1 MRPFR
6 VLVIDDE
13 IPSALYTGGRDF
25 RNTIARTTR
34 EEALWVLK
42 AIIDQQKTLKFP
54 LELYLARD
62 LLFEEGSVIPIP
74 PTTSEWQDGFLWSLD
89 VLVLD
94 FKGLSN
100 NAETK
105 LNRRDP
111 VVAELQLPD
120 AHLEEL
126 NRDYP
131 GAAFYLKNRERLAQS
146 CQSVLFLTKAGS
158 GVSSQA
164 SNIPI
169 IKEFE
174 ERWCSNSAE
183 PQTLMFKANAEGYA
197 DVANKINSL
206 YSRVARGYTQLENL
220 DAIDFAA
227 THDEPV
233 LIVGETGTGKEDIA
247 FAIHDRWRQY
257 KQAEMGAALPSEP
270 AVINCAG
277 LSPELA
283 RSELFGHVRG
293 AFTGA
298 DDHKI
303 GAILSACGCVGLRS
317 ARNLSEKSR
326 LRRQADEYKKLI
338 DAIVAF
344 DKIAEDSER
353 YAYLQR
359 YMLPLFNE
367 LLVPKEAYDDSAF
380 SFFSN
385 LHHEMTRAM
394 AGSDF
399 VGEFISG
406 LISRNQNLLEEKDG
420 VVSFKNT
427 GSFGTLFLD
436 EFGDLPA
443 EVQTLLLRYLQSK
456 EIQPLGYPGRIRQAN
471 VRIIAA
477 TSDPRVARFVGEKL
491 YGGWRSQAE
500 LEKPLRE
507 DLIFRVKGQ
516 IVRAMPVTAENVK
529 ETLRH
534 FIARSGSADRWEET
548 AESYLADKLIGL
560 LSSIKEAV
568 DGGAGDT
575 HALPTFGHRRELVRI
590 VTLANAFVTKARKRG
605 LRPAQEKVT
614 KEVVDIIWKPSVVQ
628 THILSPPVASPPPDA
643 DAHQDDA
650 VGYDETVASL
660 LARIHSLIGQ
670 SHDPLPADWVNK
682 PSKLRGED
690 LRQWIARREQEEDS
704 ESIVSLQSLLVNR
717 PGSNKGFPKEVYQA
731 AFGYDGGTVR
741 PWMSNA
747 LKRLKRS

>member
-13 IPSALYTGGRDF
+13 IPAALYKAGPNFSYTL
-25 RNTIARTTR
+25 AQATR
-34 EEALWVLK
+34 ERALWVLK
-42 AIIDQQKTLKFP
+42 AIVEQQKILNTP
-54 LELYLARD
+54 LELYLAKD
-62 LLFEEGSVIPIP
+62 LLFEGGSVMPIP
-74 PTTSEWQDGFLWSLD
+74 PTTAEWQDDFLWSLD

-100 NAETK
+100 NAETR

-111 VVAELQLPD
+111 VVAMLQLSD
-120 AHLEEL
+120 EHLSEL

-131 GAAFYLKNRERLAQS
+131 GAAFYLKNRERFAES
-146 CQSVLFLTKAGS
+146 CQSVLFLTKTDS
-158 GVSSQA
+158 GVVARTSSM
-164 SNIPI
+164 SV
-169 IKEFE
+169 IKEFV
-174 ERWCSNSAE
+174 ERWCLGKTE
-183 PQTLMFKANAEGYA
+183 PQTLMFKANAEGFS

-206 YSRVARGYTQLENL
+206 FIRVARGYTQLENL

-257 KQAEMGAALPSEP
+257 KQVEAGLDIPAEPT
-270 AVINCAG
+270 VINCAG
-277 LSPELA
+277 LTPELA

-293 AFTGA
+293 SFTGA

-317 ARNLSEKSR
+317 ARKLSEKSK
-326 LRRQADEYKKLI
+326 LRRQADEYKRLTDLI
-338 DAIVAF
+338 VGF
-344 DKIAEDSER
+344 DKITDDSER
-353 YAYLQR
+353 YTYLQR
-359 YMLPLFNE
+359 YVLPLFNE
-367 LLVPKEAYDDSAF
+367 LLVPKDTLDDSAF

-385 LHHEMTRAM
+385 LHYEMTRAM
-394 AGSDF
+394 VGSDF

-406 LISRNQNLLEEKDG
+406 LVSRNQNLLEENDG

-427 GSFGTLFLD
+427 GPFGTLFLD

-456 EIQPLGYPGRIRQAN
+456 EIQPLGYPDRIRQAN

-516 IVRAMPVTAENVK
+516 VVRAMPVTAENVK
-529 ETLRH
+529 ETLYH
-534 FIARSGSADRWEET
+534 FIARSGAADRWEEE
-548 AESYLADKLIGL
+548 AKSYLAGKLISL
-560 LSSIKEAV
+560 LSSIKEAIDEGPKAV
-568 DGGAGDT
+568 

-605 LRPAQEKVT
+605 LRPAREKVT
-614 KEVVDIIWKPSVVQ
+614 EDVIDIIWKPSVVQ
-628 THILSPPVASPPPDA
+628 THTLPMPASSTSSSALTREANSGDN
-643 DAHQDDA
+643 H
-650 VGYDETVASL
+650 ETVEAL
-660 LARIHSLIGQ
+660 LERIHTVLGQ
-670 SHDPLPADWVNK
+670 SGEPLPADWTT
-682 PSKLRGED
+682 KLPKQRGED
-690 LRQWIARREQEEDS
+690 LRQWVLRREQAEDVDS
-704 ESIVSLQSLLVNR
+704 VASLHGLLVNR
-717 PGSNKGFPKEVYQA
+717 PGSNKGFPDDVYRA

-741 PWMSNA
+741 PWISKA
-747 LKRLKRS
+747 IKKLRGQ